1 MHNIFNN
8 EELELITADLQQVT
22 SDLQSSL
29 EQGEA
34 QNNLTENGIKLQELA
49 RQCQGTYHKL
59 KQTLHKVE
67 INGKHRLRKSF
78 HAALVATWNENE
90 VVLLEEKIKE
100 YRQELILRIL
110 MSFR

>member
-1 MHNIFNN
+1 MYNIFNN
-8 EELELITADLQQVT
+8 EELELITADLQHVT

-29 EQGEA
+29 EQEEA
-34 QNNLTENGIKLQELA
+34 HNSLTENDIKLQELA
-49 RQCQGTYHKL
+49 RQCQGTCHKL
-59 KQTLHKVE
+59 KQALHKVE
-67 INGKHRLRKSF
+67 INGKHRLWKSF
-78 HAALVATWNENE
+78 HAALVATWNESE